1 MTNRT
6 KTELIESAIN
16 RCVDLCDD
24 NDKWHQ
30 GWLVRSEYARDTYV
44 LLPFAQVWEGKS
56 YHINAIKHLAHL
68 SNGHH
73 LW

>member
-1 MTNRT
+1 MINRT
-6 KTELIESAIN
+6 KTELIENAIN

-30 GWLVRSEYARDTYV
+30 GWLVRSEYQKDTYV
-44 LLPFAQVWEGKS
+44 LLPFTQAWEGKS